1 MSDDLKKKR
10 QYFIPQNFDNHYP
23 WGSKPEEPKS
33 PDAPTSPVGDGIAA
47 PASGG
52 LAESYDYDYQD
63 VNRLAD
69 HLKGH
74 AERNAHV
81 FSDADKDAVISYTKN
96 SSFMNKHLFKKK
108 DAHESGT
115 EYSNPVQ
122 DERAESVSSAIKKTV
137 PYDRKFTVYS
147 GMHHAIP
154 TEIIANNGGV
164 FHVPKF
170 MSTSTHPD
178 IAQRFASKNHADERH
193 IVKLD
198 LPAGFNK
205 GTYVGGMSHMHDEH
219 EYLIDKDQ
227 LLHVSHKIA
236 SYKDAKGNQVHMW
249 HGSILNDA
257 DAKRHADAHPMAK
270 AEYDTAMAFRG
281 TSEAIHEAVEAD
293 DIPNFDRGLDMM
305 RRSLPQIDKEAM
317 KADFKGK
324 YSVTTLKPSSLTP
337 SQKHFNDK
345 KVQYLVKNPVKGEII
360 VSKDN
365 YVIDGHHRWLADHI
379 AGRKSKAIV
388 VHMNAHDLIDHLGKA
403 DYTFTK
409 KLNENIKGN
418 AIKAVANIA
427 ISSYVDKRHDQ
438 HDAAEREKAGSAG
451 VHNAK
456 TEKPSFKEKIAKTA
470 VNTIVDHDSKLNEAI
485 EHPMIDVGD
494 GVMKHTTNSEGDR
507 IHDTDDGIKN
517 FHKWFG
523 DSKVVDKYGRPRV
536 IYHGSGAEDIT
547 KFDPD
552 RAGSVQYSDWGKG
565 VYTTTSKSNADYYR
579 VEAVKKS
586 DEKYNK
592 LYAKYETESKGSRTI
607 NGTPQYTDEAK
618 AALKKWQEHCGK
630 LDDTKKGKT
639 YALYAKIENP
649 HTEEARR
656 SNDPYLSAA
665 VREKGHDGIVVTGSY
680 SPEIIPFHSHQ
691 LKSAEKNTGDYSH
704 TGSIHESE
712 AIHPMVDID
721 GVMKHTTN
729 SEGNV
734 IHHSPEGIKNFHNWF
749 GDSKAVEERTSS
761 RQKQSD
767 MRPLVLYH
775 GTRSDI
781 KNFNTSTTGT
791 VSHTFGS
798 YKTSRHGIY
807 MTPDKSFADSFA
819 TQGSEREGANII
831 PLYHKTKNPLDI
843 RNGFSEEDFAH
854 LSKHGMSERIMSNFR
869 PHLAWEHLDGDDGL
883 DFVNTVKK
891 AGYDSIVMSEDH
903 HDTGNPVDV
912 HVALH
917 PNNVKSALGNHGGF
931 EDSKSIHESLSDET
945 FYHGSKHDVQS
956 VDHERFGTGHDE
968 NGPGFYMTNSSMD
981 SHQYAMKNGRYVDG
995 SNIMPVKHGIKNPM
1009 PTNHMFTHAHIRE
1022 LVKNAPDE
1030 NLENYEQVTPKNRNA
1045 VVDRVAAAI
1054 HSSQRVDIHRTGVN
1068 TLNILHNDLYN
1079 GHANKL
1085 LAKVHELTGY
1095 DGVIVQRT
1103 PTVKHAVAWFPHQVK
1118 GIYGNQDTNTPGIM
1132 ENEDE

>member
-345 KVQYLVKNPVKGEII
+345 KVQHLVKNPVKGEII

-388 VHMNAHDLIDHLGKA
+388 VHMNARDLIDHLGKS

-470 VNTIVDHDSKLNEAI
+470 VNTIVKHDNKLNEAAG
-485 EHPMIDVGD
+485 HPMIDIGD
-494 GVMKHTTNSEGDR
+494 GEMRHTTNSEGDR

-523 DSKVVDKYGRPRV
+523 DSKVVDKHGRPRV

-649 HTEEARR
+649 HTEEARS

-665 VREKGHDGIVVTGSY
+665 VREKGHDGIVVTGIH

-691 LKSAEKNTGDYSH
+691 LKSAEKNTGEYSH
-704 TGSIHESE
+704 TGSIHES
-712 AIHPMVDID
+712 
-721 GVMKHTTN
+721 
-729 SEGNV
+729 
-734 IHHSPEGIKNFHNWF
+734 
-749 GDSKAVEERTSS
+749 
-761 RQKQSD
+761 
-767 MRPLVLYH
+767 
-775 GTRSDI
+775 
-781 KNFNTSTTGT
+781 
-791 VSHTFGS
+791 
-798 YKTSRHGIY
+798 
-807 MTPDKSFADSFA
+807 
-819 TQGSEREGANII
+819 
-831 PLYHKTKNPLDI
+831 
-843 RNGFSEEDFAH
+843 
-854 LSKHGMSERIMSNFR
+854 
-869 PHLAWEHLDGDDGL
+869 
-883 DFVNTVKK
+883 
-891 AGYDSIVMSEDH
+891 
-903 HDTGNPVDV
+903 
-912 HVALH
+912 
-917 PNNVKSALGNHGGF
+917 
-931 EDSKSIHESLSDET
+931 LSDDT

-1054 HSSQRVDIHRTGVN
+1054 HSSQRVDIYRTGVN